1 MSSKKLEKFIQA
13 PPAEV
18 FVYFTNST
26 ALKDWLCDLAT
37 VDPRP
42 GGRLYMWWNGDYY
55 TSGEYLVIEKDK
67 SVSFSWFGREEPH
80 ATRVDV
86 TLKNQ
91 KGGTLVRLIHRKIG
105 KNQKW
110 NEIGAEYEKQWAK
123 GLENLASVLENGPD
137 LRITNRPMLGIY
149 TDIFNAGVA
158 EKLSIP
164 IKEGLRLGGVVEG
177 LGAQKAGLQADD
189 VIFEM
194 NGLNITGAA
203 TFASFIG
210 NKLAGEIIEVTFYRC
225 AEKITVK
232 MTLSGRPIPPIP
244 ASGIELS
251 KQIEPTYIRF
261 ENEIETLLNDTSDLE
276 STKKPAPSEWS
287 VNEVL
292 AHLIHS
298 ELGWQN
304 LVTEIMGGHES
315 FSDDWGGNIQAY
327 IDAIVSVFPTKT
339 ELFKQLKIHDAVT
352 LKLLANIPQEF
363 LTHKGRFWKL
373 AFQANQNPYHLQ
385 THLEQMKAAIHAS
398 RK

>member
-26 ALKDWLCDLAT
+26 ALKDWLCDVAT

-55 TSGEYLVIEKDK
+55 TSGEYLAIEKDK

-86 TLKNQ
+86 KLKNQ
-91 KGGTLVRLIHRKIG
+91 KGGTLVRLTHQKIG
-105 KNQKW
+105 KSQKW

-189 VIFEM
+189 VIVEM
-194 NGLNITGAA
+194 NGQNITGAA

-210 NKLAGEIIEVTFYRC
+210 NKRAGEIVEVTFYRC
-225 AEKITVK
+225 AEKMTVK

-276 STKKPAPSEWS
+276 SAKKPAPSEWS

-339 ELFKQLKIHDAVT
+339 ELFKQLKIHHAVT

-363 LTHKGRFWKL
+363 LSHKGRFWKL

-385 THLEQMKAAIHAS
+385 THLEQMKAAIHPS

>member
-189 VIFEM
+189 VIVEM
-194 NGLNITGAA
+194 NGQNITGAA